1 MHMRTMIVGGG
12 ALRPAFL
19 ASAARCLSPDFVIA
33 ADRGIDALHAADIRP
48 GLILGDYDS
57 ADAAVLRS
65 ARSSAARDGAQV
77 LTYPAEKNFS
87 DMEAAVREAVKRN
100 SGEIWLLGAT
110 GGRLDHFLANI
121 LNLTI
126 GTDAGTP
133 SFMLDEQNLLFVTER
148 PVLFRREDEER
159 RLTVI
164 FSGCGPE
171 YTGDVVYV
179 TARMPRAFRYLSFLP
194 LGGPVEKLSLTG
206 VKYPLE
212 AFRLDGRAPS
222 LTISN
227 EMTEAEA
234 RADFDSGRL
243 IVILSGDGRPD
254 IFY

>member
-33 ADRGIDALHAADIRP
+33 ADRGIDALYAADIRP

-87 DMEAAVREAVKRN
+87 DMEAAVREAVKRK

-126 GTDAGTP
+126 SSDKGIP

-148 PVLFRREDEER
+148 SVLFRREDEDR
-159 RLTVI
+159 RLTVG

-171 YTGDVVYV
+171 DTGEICSV
-179 TARMPRAFRYLSFLP
+179 TAMMPRAFRYLSFLP

-222 LTISN
+222 LTVSN
-227 EMTEAEA
+227 EMTGAEA

>member
-33 ADRGIDALHAADIRP
+33 ADRGIDALYAADIRP

-87 DMEAAVREAVKRN
+87 DMEAAVREAVKRK

-110 GGRLDHFLANI
+110 GGGVDHFLANI

-126 GTDAGTP
+126 GTDKGIP
-133 SFMLDEQNLLFVTER
+133 SFMLDEQNLLFVTEQS
-148 PVLFRREDEER
+148 VLFRREDEER
-159 RLTVI
+159 RLTVG

-171 YTGDVVYV
+171 YTGDAVYV